1 MSDYTL
7 AIIGNPN
14 SGKTTL
20 FNDLT
25 GARQRTGNWPGVTVE
40 RKEGQFEFDG
50 LRFRLID
57 LPGTYSLDSD
67 APSLDEQIARDFIFA
82 HKADLVINI
91 IDASQ
96 LERSLYLTA
105 QLLDMRVPMVVVL
118 NMMDVAT
125 RMGDHID
132 VAALQAAL
140 GCPVFATVA
149 THNREAAEL
158 KALLGRSARHPELPR
173 ARVRYEPPL
182 EAAME
187 RLEAALR
194 EAGVAPGKH
203 RWLALELLQGHP
215 PPAGLHLPDSVIDR
229 AVRAREAIE
238 AELGEDLD
246 LLVADARYEFARR
259 LAERVVTRQR
269 AEAEKR
275 SDRIDAVVL
284 NRWLGI
290 PIFLLAMYLMFTFT
304 INIGGAFV
312 DFFDQLAGALFVD
325 GLGHLLAGLGV
336 PDWLRVLLADGIGG
350 GVQVVAT
357 FVPII
362 GFLYLFLS
370 FLEDSGYMARAAF
383 VMDRLMRRL
392 GLPGKAFVPLIVGFG
407 CNVPAIMAT
416 RTLENPRER
425 ILTVLMAPFMSCG
438 ARLSVYALFAAA
450 FFPRNGQNMVFLLY
464 LIGIGAAMLTAL
476 IMRGSLLKGRPEP
489 FLMELPTYQLPQL
502 RSVLIHTWARLKGFV
517 TDAGKYIVA
526 MVIVVNVLNSLGTD
540 GSFGHE
546 NSSRSVLSEIG
557 RELTPALH
565 PLGIRDD
572 NWPATVG
579 LLTGVLAKEVV
590 VGTLDAIYSQVDV
603 DEATLRARAEA
614 PFALWPAV
622 RDAFAT
628 IPANLRDALASL
640 GDPLGLGALHPV
652 AQVEEAAAEHG
663 VDVST
668 FGAMARRFDGQIG
681 AFAYLLF
688 VLLYVPCVAAT
699 AAIRKEVGWRWMS
712 FAVVWSIGLAYMT
725 STAFY
730 QLATWGRHPAVS
742 LAWVGGIAAVMAAL
756 VIGLRLLARRL
767 EAHGIDLVGGRPVL
781 VDGAETTHGRS
792 CCH

>member
-1 MSDYTL
+1 MSDFTL

-50 LRFRLID
+50 LRYRLID

-67 APSLDEQIARDFIFA
+67 APSLDEQIARDFLFA
-82 HKADLVINI
+82 HKADVVINI

-105 QLLDMRVPMVVVL
+105 QLLDMRLPMVVVL
-118 NMMDVAT
+118 NMMDVAAG
-125 RMGDHID
+125 MGHHID
-132 VAALQAAL
+132 VDALQAAL

-149 THNREAAEL
+149 THNREAEAL
-158 KALLGRSARHPELPR
+158 KGLLARMARHPELPR
-173 ARVRYEPPL
+173 AQVPYEPPL
-182 EAAME
+182 AAAVA

-194 EAGVAPGKH
+194 AAGVAASKH
-203 RWLALELLQGHP
+203 RWLALELLQGHA
-215 PPAGLHLPDSVIDR
+215 PPAGLHLPD
-229 AVRAREAIE
+229 AVLDEAARARDALQ
-238 AELGEDLD
+238 AELGEDPD

-269 AEAEKR
+269 SDAGKR

-325 GLGHLLAGLGV
+325 GLGHLLAAAGV
-336 PDWLRVLLADGIGG
+336 PDWLRVLLADGVGG

-383 VMDRLMRRL
+383 VMDRLMRTL

-464 LIGIGAAMLTAL
+464 LIGIAAAMLTAL
-476 IMRGSLLKGRPEP
+476 ILRGSLLRGRPEP
-489 FLMELPTYQLPQL
+489 FLMELPTYQWPQP
-502 RSVLIHTWARLKGFV
+502 RSMLIHTWARLKGFV

-546 NSSRSVLSEIG
+546 DSQDSVLSEIG
-557 RELTPALH
+557 RELTPVLH

-603 DEATLRARAEA
+603 DQATLRARAEA
-614 PFALWPAV
+614 PFALWPAL
-622 RDAFAT
+622 RGAFAT
-628 IPANLRDALASL
+628 IPANLRDALANL

-652 AQVEEAAAEHG
+652 EETARAAAEQG

-668 FGAMARRFDGQIG
+668 FGAMARRFDGQVG

-699 AAIRKEVGWRWMS
+699 AAIRKEVGWRWMT
-712 FAVVWSIGLAYMT
+712 FAVTWSIGLAYMT

-730 QLATWGRHPAVS
+730 QAATWSRHPAAS
-742 LAWVGGIAAVMAAL
+742 ALWLAGIAL
-756 VIGLRLLARRL
+756 VLTTLVVGLRLLARSL
-767 EAHGIDLVGGRPVL
+767 EARGIDVVTGRPVV
-781 VDGAETTHGRS
+781 VDGPPARHGRS
-792 CCH
+792 CCQ